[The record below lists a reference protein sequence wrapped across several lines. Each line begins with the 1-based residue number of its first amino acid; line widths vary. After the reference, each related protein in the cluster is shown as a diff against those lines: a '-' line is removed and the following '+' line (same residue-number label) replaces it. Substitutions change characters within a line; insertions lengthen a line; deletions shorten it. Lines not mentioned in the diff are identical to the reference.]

1 MKKKKGKQDI
11 YFTGDTQDAI
21 VRYMQ
26 DPTLSKIDK
35 DKLYISKIRLPF
47 DQMIRI
53 MINEGKF
60 YYTGMDTEM
69 LVAEIELHL
78 YEILST
84 SNFDPNEG
92 RAFAYFNRCV
102 KNRLIQIQKKNQ
114 TKIKKL
120 GLESLDENFSYYK
133 ENIVD
138 GDSIQ
143 GVNIKNFLNYFCDWL
158 KENLYTFVDKNKEDE
173 KLIAEIIYN
182 VLSKDTYY
190 ITNKKLL
197 FIIIKQQIN
206 CETYKINKVLNK
218 IKKKY
223 FELKQDY
230 LKELIEIED
239 KHELIEELLND

>member
-1 MKKKKGKQDI
+1 
-11 YFTGDTQDAI
+11 
-21 VRYMQ
+21 MQ
-26 DPTLSKIDK
+26 DSSLSKIEK
-35 DKLYISKIRLPF
+35 DKLYIEKIRHPF

-69 LVAEIELHL
+69 LVAEIEMHL

-84 SNFDPNEG
+84 ANFDPNEG

-120 GLESLDENFSYYK
+120 GLESLDEDLNFYK

-138 GDSIQ
+138 KDSVETI
-143 GVNIKNFLNYFCDWL
+143 NIKDFLTYFCNWL
-158 KENLYTFVDKNKEDE
+158 KENIDIFVDKNKDDE
-173 KLIAEIIYN
+173 KIIVEIIYD

-190 ITNKKLL
+190 ITNKKIL
-197 FIIIKQQIN
+197 FVIIKQQVK

-223 FELKQDY
+223 FEMKEDFLNQRIEVEHEYLDEERDY
-230 LKELIEIED
+230 A
-239 KHELIEELLND
+239 